1 MLESTGSDHGV
12 HAGPRKSHHRYW
24 VESIPHLSAM
34 MHLLGEDEPTSIEI
48 ALSDQR
54 MSTNYSETAHV
65 AAAPS
70 VMLSTDF

>member
-1 MLESTGSDHGV
+1 MLEWTRSDHGV
-12 HAGPRKSHHRYW
+12 HAGPGKSQDRYL
-24 VESIPHLSAM
+24 VESIPDLSAM
-34 MHLLGEDEPTSIEI
+34 MHLQGEDEPTSTEI